1 MASISLNCD
10 AVTVV
15 DDADYDRIASYDW
28 FLSGAGY
35 AAGFVPVEG
44 KFRLVYLHR
53 FLMNAQPGEIVDHI
67 NGCALDNRRANLRLV
82 TPGQNGQNK
91 RLSALSTTGL
101 KGVGWHRHAASTTP
115 VFSFR
120 ASAAISASS
129 TTRRA
134 PRRRTTRRPE
144 GCLGCLRCST
154 IRMKRLHDLWPF
166 RCASGCD
173 GEGWGWRSDAARERS
188 RKRAQM
194 PYNGQ
199 DPLQLT
205 NTLNFMPHEKTPRFR
220 GIPAGLRGGPA
231 R

>member
-101 KGVGWHRHAASTTP
+101 KGVGWHKARRKYHARIQLQGIRCHLGFFDDAQ
-115 VFSFR
+115 
-120 ASAAISASS
+120 SAAQAYDAAARGLFGVFAVLNYPHEATPRSVAVQV
-129 TTRRA
+129 RERL
-134 PRRRTTRRPE
+134 RRR
-144 GCLGCLRCST
+144 GLGL
-154 IRMKRLHDLWPF
+154 
-166 RCASGCD
+166 A
-173 GEGWGWRSDAARERS
+173 E
-188 RKRAQM
+188 
-194 PYNGQ
+194 
-199 DPLQLT
+199 
-205 NTLNFMPHEKTPRFR
+205 
-220 GIPAGLRGGPA
+220 
-231 R
+231 